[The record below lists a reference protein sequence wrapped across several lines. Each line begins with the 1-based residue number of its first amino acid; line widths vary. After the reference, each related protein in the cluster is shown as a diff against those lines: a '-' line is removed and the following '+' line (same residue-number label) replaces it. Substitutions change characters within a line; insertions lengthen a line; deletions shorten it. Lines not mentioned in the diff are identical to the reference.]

1 MIFPRRVAPAL
12 LTALSIF
19 VLSATASAATYTVNS
34 TGNQEAGPSFN
45 CGVAETCTLRAAIQL
60 SNASTNVPDEILF
73 SGAFDG
79 EKADSTI
86 EVAGLEAIEDEL
98 TIDGDAGGQC
108 ETDASVDG
116 PCVGVKGE
124 EGLDVRADDV
134 TIEGLAISDA
144 QIGIAVEGEEFEA
157 RDNWIG
163 FELDGTEGS
172 AEQAQGIFVAPH
184 ADHAVIGGAEPD
196 ERNVIGNTNSGLLL
210 RGASHGT
217 VLGSYF
223 GVEPDGTTTAPNG
236 RDLVVANKLELLSEV
251 SATNNQ
257 IGADVGEA
265 GVQTAECDF
274 GCNVLASESGSTAA
288 IDLLGTDVEEEGA
301 ATGPTQIEGN
311 YIGLDANGAPFTE
324 AADGIQVGNAGEVT
338 IGGPEP
344 GQANQIHGSGSG
356 IASGTSEKLP
366 PHAALPAKKLVVVG
380 NNIGRALDNSGP
392 LFPPDDGISLAS
404 EGITALADAAKIEA
418 NDISAEG
425 AGVDAHSTGAT
436 IKNNRIYE
444 ANRGIFTHGDTEG
457 SGIGST
463 IEGNTI
469 DGSLT
474 GVYIQN
480 DLNVLTG
487 NHIGNGDTGIA
498 IENFLSLNSSENTIG
513 GDTPAEGNVITSS
526 EGNAIEIIDVEGS
539 QNEVGV
545 NSGSANGGKFIRL
558 RAADPS
564 TEPIGP
570 NGGIKPPTVSTAS
583 KTEASGTADPEA
595 TVRVFSKANIT
606 SGELGTY
613 LGKVTAGLDGKWKLT
628 YLSPVAGGTFV
639 AATQTNEEGGTSEVS
654 TTAAVPADP
663 SGCPAVPSEC
673 HSGGGADDGK
683 GKNNPDNGKGK
694 AKGQGK
700 DKTAPQTTIAKA
712 KVKGRTATFKFVS
725 SEPGSTFQCKLD
737 KKPFKPCRSPKKY
750 KRLKPGKHVFEVR
763 AIDAAG
769 NRDKTPATRK
779 FRVLPRR

>member
-1 MIFPRRVAPAL
+1 MIFPRRAVLAL
-12 LTALSIF
+12 LAALFIF
-19 VLSATASAATYTVNS
+19 ALPATASAATYTVNS
-34 TGNQEAGPSFN
+34 TGNQEAGTNFN

-60 SNASTNVPDEILF
+60 SNASTGVPDEILF

-79 EKADSTI
+79 QKADSTI

-98 TIDGDAGGQC
+98 TIDGDSAGQC
-108 ETDASVDG
+108 ETDAGVEG

-124 EGLDVRADDV
+124 DGLDVSADDV
-134 TIEGLAISDA
+134 TIEGLAVSDA
-144 QIGIAVEGEEFEA
+144 QIAIAVEGEGFEA
-157 RDNWIG
+157 RDDWIG
-163 FELDGTEGS
+163 FELDGTEGPE
-172 AEQAQGIFVAPH
+172 EQALGIFVAPH
-184 ADHAVIGGAEPD
+184 ADHAVIGGTEPD

-217 VLGSYF
+217 VLGNYF
-223 GVEPDGTTTAPNG
+223 GVGPDGTTTAPNA

-251 SATNNQ
+251 SATDNQ

-265 GVQTAECDF
+265 GVKTAECDF
-274 GCNVLASESGSTAA
+274 GCNVFASESGSTAA
-288 IDLLGTDVEEEGA
+288 IDLLGTEVEEEA
-301 ATGPTQIEGN
+301 SATGPTQIEGN
-311 YIGLDANGAPFTE
+311 YIGLDATGTPFTE
-324 AADGIQVGNAGEVT
+324 AATNGVRVGNAGEVT

-344 GQANQIHGSGSG
+344 GQANQIHGGGSG
-356 IASGTSEKLP
+356 IASGSPGPT
-366 PHAALPAKKLVVVG
+366 PAKKLTVLG

-392 LFPPDDGISLAS
+392 LSPPDDGISLAS
-404 EGITALADAAKIEA
+404 EGITELADAAKIEA
-418 NDISAEG
+418 NDISAGG
-425 AGVDAHSTGAT
+425 AGVDSHSTGAT

-444 ANRGIFTHGDTEG
+444 ANKGIFTHGDTES
-457 SGIGST
+457 SGIGNK

-474 GVYIQN
+474 GVFIQN

-487 NHIGNGDTGIA
+487 NHIGNGDTGVA
-498 IENFLSLNSSENTIG
+498 IENFLSLDSSENTIG
-513 GDTPAEGNVITSS
+513 GDTAAEGNVITNSG
-526 EGNAIEIIDVEGS
+526 ENAIDIVDVEGS
-539 QNEVGV
+539 QNEIGV
-545 NSGSANGGKFIRL
+545 NSGSGNGGKFIHL
-558 RAADPS
+558 VAANPI
-564 TEPIGP
+564 TEPFGP
-570 NGGIKPPTVSTAS
+570 NGGIQPPTVSTAS
-583 KTEASGTADPEA
+583 KTEASGTANSGA
-595 TVRVFSKANIT
+595 TVRVFSKAT
-606 SGELGTY
+606 TAAGALGAYLGT
-613 LGKVTAGLDGKWKLT
+613 VTAGLDGKWKLT

-700 DKTAPQTTIAKA
+700 DKTAPQTTISKA

-737 KKPFKPCRSPKKY
+737 KKPFKKCRSPKKY
-750 KRLKPGKHVFEVR
+750 KKLKPGKHVFKVR

-769 NRDKTPATRK
+769 NVDSSPAKKK
-779 FRVLPRR
+779 FRVLAVS